1 MREQNNNKNIINLG
15 TIFKTLWMKKKV
27 FFIMWPIVF
36 ALSCLW
42 IFPQPRYFDCNVS
55 LAPEVMTEDGGG
67 LSSIASSFG
76 INLGGGGNDAIYPM
90 LYPDL
95 FESNEFIVGLLNI
108 NVKTENGEVN
118 TDYYTYLTKYKKK
131 NWLTLPFQKVMYK
144 IKNLFSSKKP
154 SGPSKNK
161 ALNPF
166 MLSEYDYG
174 VVEKVK
180 DYITCSVDKK
190 TDVIT
195 ITVRDQ
201 DRLVCAMLADSVSER
216 LQNFIINY
224 RTHKTRIDM
233 EHYRRLADSTNLE
246 YRSAV
251 NEYAAFC
258 DANNDIILQSQ
269 QSKRDELENE
279 MQLKYN
285 TYTAMCTQLEAAKAK
300 LQEKTPAF
308 TTLQSATVPIKPA
321 GPKRMFFV
329 LSMLII
335 ATIITALWCL
345 RYSIK
350 EFFKKQTKDDK
361 VVYKIIECEE

>member
-1 MREQNNNKNIINLG
+1 MTEHNNNKDIINLG
-15 TIFKTLWMKKKV
+15 AIFKTLWMKKKI
-27 FFIMWPIVF
+27 FFIMWSIVF

-42 IFPQPRYFDCNVS
+42 IFPQPRYYDCKVS
-55 LAPEVMTEDGGG
+55 LAPEAMSEDGGG

-76 INLGGGGNDAIYPM
+76 INLGGGNDAIYPM

-108 NVKTENGEVN
+108 NIKTEDGNIN
-118 TDYYTYLTKYKKK
+118 TDYYTYLTKHKKK
-131 NWLTLPFQKVMYK
+131 NWLTLPFNIMTYK
-144 IKNLFSSKKP
+144 IKSLFSSKKP
-154 SGPSKNK
+154 SGPSKDK
-161 ALNPF
+161 VLNPF
-166 MLSEYDYG
+166 MLSEYDYA
-174 VVEKVK
+174 VVERVK
-180 DYITCSVDKK
+180 DNITCAVDKK
-190 TDVIT
+190 TDVIS

-201 DRLVCAMLADSVSER
+201 DRLVCAMLADSIRER
-216 LQNFIINY
+216 LQNFIIDY

-233 EHYRRLADSTNLE
+233 EHYREIVDSVNLE

-285 TYTAMCTQLEAAKAK
+285 TYTAMCTQLEATKAK

-335 ATIITALWCL
+335 ATIITAFWCL
-345 RYSIK
+345 KSSII
-350 EFFKKQTKDDK
+350 EFFKKQNRDDK

>member
-1 MREQNNNKNIINLG
+1 MSEQNNNKDIINLG
-15 TIFKTLWMKKKV
+15 AIFKTLLMKKKI

-42 IFPQPRYFDCNVS
+42 IFPQPRYYDCKVS
-55 LAPEVMTEDGGG
+55 LAPEAMSEDGGG

-76 INLGGGGNDAIYPM
+76 INIGGGGNDAIYPM

-108 NVKTENGEVN
+108 NIKTEDGDIN
-118 TDYYTYLTKYKKK
+118 TDYYTYLTKHKKK
-131 NWLTLPFQKVMYK
+131 NWLTLPFNIMTYK
-144 IKNLFSSKKP
+144 IQSLFSSKKP
-154 SGPSKNK
+154 SGPSKDK
-161 ALNPF
+161 VLNPF
-166 MLSEYDYG
+166 MLSEYDYA
-174 VVEKVK
+174 VVEGVK
-180 DYITCSVDKK
+180 NNITCAVDKK
-190 TDVIT
+190 TDVIS

-201 DRLVCAMLADSVSER
+201 DRLVCAMLADSIRER
-216 LQNFIINY
+216 LQNFIIDY

-233 EHYRRLADSTNLE
+233 EHYRQLVDSVNLE

-285 TYTAMCTQLEAAKAK
+285 TYTAMCTQLEATKAK

-335 ATIITALWCL
+335 ATIITAFWCL
-345 RYSIK
+345 KSSII
-350 EFFKKQTKDDK
+350 EFFKKQNRDDK